1 MSKFT
6 VKKSDN
12 FTILPN
18 NILKNKDMSLKAIG
32 LLCKM
37 LSLPEDWDYSVEGLC
52 RICKEGQTSINSALK
67 ELKDNRY
74 LVVRKLNSRES
85 GKGVFVY
92 EYCVYEEPHYAEDDN
107 ECSEDEVQE
116 DLDSSTR
123 FPGGGNP
130 PLENHPLNKVNKDK
144 ERKQDRVSPATP
156 IKSPSHSGKLFDTKK
171 TPKKSSVQKTNAFIK
186 MCERVS
192 AKFNFSQELLK
203 ELENYFRMLGASG
216 SLLPEQSIEEQ
227 MKILASVRE
236 RDRVGVVKDTV
247 GHGWKSLQYLAK
259 ECKEGSTPSWDTARP
274 DAFKAKTME
283 EKRKNPLEGVSE
295 DDIF

>member
-52 RICKEGQTSINSALK
+52 RICKEGQTAINAALK

-74 LVVRKLNSRES
+74 LVVRKLNSSES
-85 GKGVFVY
+85 GKGVFAY
-92 EYCVYEEPHYAEDDN
+92 EYCVYEEPQYAEDN
-107 ECSEDEVQE
+107 SECSEDKVQE

-130 PLENHPLNKVNKDK
+130 PMENLPLNKVNKDK

-156 IKSPSHSGKLFDTKK
+156 TKSPSHSGKLFDTKK
-171 TPKKSSVQKTNAFIK
+171 TPKKSSIQKTNSFIT
-186 MCERVS
+186 MCERIS
-192 AKFNFSQELLK
+192 ECSELP
-203 ELENYFRMLGASG
+203 A
-216 SLLPEQSIEEQ
+216 
-227 MKILASVRE
+227 
-236 RDRVGVVKDTV
+236 
-247 GHGWKSLQYLAK
+247 
-259 ECKEGSTPSWDTARP
+259 PSCP
-274 DAFKAKTME
+274 SS
-283 EKRKNPLEGVSE
+283 P
-295 DDIF
+295 